1 MASIQ
6 ELIGEV
12 QNIKRMSEELSSM
25 VAAANQNLAG
35 QGTVISNLVRGSQTG
50 QEAVMALA
58 AVNHTLGEA
67 AASMRTLGR
76 TCDTCLQNLSK

>member
-12 QNIKRMSEELSSM
+12 QSIKRMSEELSTM
-25 VAAANQNLAG
+25 VAAANQNLAN
-35 QGTVISNLVRGSQTG
+35 QGATISSLVRGSQTG
-50 QEAVMALA
+50 QEAVMALS
-58 AVNHTLGEA
+58 AVNRTLGDA
-67 AASMRTLGR
+67 AASMRTLSR

>member
-35 QGTVISNLVRGSQTG
+35 QGTIISNLVRGSQTG

-67 AASMRTLGR
+67 TASMRTLGR

>member
-12 QNIKRMSEELSSM
+12 SSIKQMSEELSTM
-25 VAAANQNLAG
+25 VAAANQGLAD
-35 QGTVISNLVRGSQTG
+35 QGMVIANLVRGSQTG

-58 AVNHTLGEA
+58 DANRALADA
-67 AASMRTLGR
+67 AASMRALGR
-76 TCDTCLQNLSK
+76 ICDSCIQNLAK

>member
-12 QNIKRMSEELSSM
+12 QNIKNMSEELSTM
-25 VAAANQNLAG
+25 VAAANQNLAN
-35 QGTVISNLVRGSQTG
+35 QGSVIANLVRGSQTG

-58 AVNHTLGEA
+58 AVNRTLGDA
-67 AASMRTLGR
+67 AVSMRALGR
-76 TCDTCLQNLSK
+76 TCDTCLQQLVR